1 MRAHMS
7 CMFVR
12 QIQHDWLLHSKE
24 SCFFNPGSLKDT
36 SAIVLRDILLHK
48 SLFSPAFFTRKSSSN
63 SSFVAFSY
71 TYVHTCIY
79 IPSCTFLHNVFTRQ
93 QKMLSKEILCLPAS
107 CVFELITQQCTASK
121 RRRAPRYREA
131 PAKQNQ
137 MQITRNTNVFNTY
150 IYRAPL
156 VSLCNIA

>member
-1 MRAHMS
+1 M
-7 CMFVR
+7 
-12 QIQHDWLLHSKE
+12 
-24 SCFFNPGSLKDT
+24 
-36 SAIVLRDILLHK
+36 
-48 SLFSPAFFTRKSSSN
+48 
-63 SSFVAFSY
+63 Y
-71 TYVHTCIY
+71 TYTC
-79 IPSCTFLHNVFTRQ
+79 IPSCTFLHTVFTRQ
-93 QKMLSKEILCLPAS
+93 QRMHSKEFLCLPAS
-107 CVFELITQQCTASK
+107 CIFELVTQQCTASK